1 MYPHCNRIEAL
12 NSSGDCQNIKQ
23 NRRFLSH
30 QQNRVDMFFFNSRS
44 KATTLL
50 ACLTLSGFLNSATA
64 GPALKLHVPSPDW
77 RDQIIYFLMTD
88 RFEDGNPH
96 NNNQG
101 AGEFNPQKESHYSGG
116 DLAGVKKRL
125 DYIQGLGATAVWI
138 TPPVA
143 NQWWN
148 GEYGGY
154 HGYWASH
161 FKRLDP
167 HVGTLKEYQALSDA
181 LHRKGMYL
189 VQDIVLNHTGDFF
202 RYKNWSPQDPA
213 QGFEFKPTSVPMKAP
228 TQAPF
233 DMNDPRNPVHR
244 AAGIY
249 HWTPDVNNYN
259 DRQQELN
266 FQMSGLDDLNS
277 ENPVVRRALRD
288 SYGHW
293 IRQVGVDAFRLDTAV
308 FVPPDAVQD
317 FLYAKDPKH
326 PGMRIVA
333 QQTGRKDFFTFGEGF
348 AIDRAG
354 ETKAMRKIE
363 GYVRDGQG
371 KPVMQGMLNFPL
383 YGSLGEVMAR
393 GRPTQE
399 LGERIRQMMT
409 VHSDPHRMPS
419 FLDNHDVD
427 RFLKGGHEVALRQSL
442 AAIMTLPG
450 IPTLYYGTEQGFKEQ
465 RAAMFAAGYG
475 SGGKDHFDTQA
486 PLYLFTQS
494 LAQVRKQHRVFSRG
508 VPTVLRDDAAG
519 AGVLAYRM
527 DHGGQSAWVIFNT
540 AEHPVLLDNLDL
552 MQGLSVS
559 QRPRTLTGVW
569 GVEGAQFKMPQD
581 VDSRAALTPTGLFNL
596 SLAPRSTFIWVGSTK
611 PVLERREAPTDLKL
625 KLPANLP
632 TQVSGDFDLTG
643 EWPITSAVNVECV
656 WVVNGDLKNA
666 QVIQPAMGAASRE
679 WQLRVDTSRWPD
691 QTTQRVV
698 LLLRH
703 VETKEV
709 LAVSDAQQVYMKKE
723 WQLMAAID
731 DPVGDDRGP
740 QGQYVYPQDPTYVP
754 GTFDIERL
762 EVWSSGKSLRLKV
775 KMGAI
780 NRSWNPANGFDHVA
794 FTFFIGKPDASNS
807 LRVMPLQQDHLPENT
822 HWHYRLR
829 AHGWS
834 NALFTTQGASASAE
848 GTALPEG
855 AKIQVDV
862 AARTVQ
868 FDLPASL
875 LADVPSLKGLQL
887 SVYTWDYDN
896 GYRKLSPQGG
906 GSEMGGG
913 QAAQPLWM
921 DRVGLE
927 LKP

>member
-1 MYPHCNRIEAL
+1 M
-12 NSSGDCQNIKQ
+12 
-23 NRRFLSH
+23 
-30 QQNRVDMFFFNSRS
+30 
-44 KATTLL
+44 

-527 DHGGQSAWVIFNT
+527 DHG
-540 AEHPVLLDNLDL
+540 
-552 MQGLSVS
+552 
-559 QRPRTLTGVW
+559 
-569 GVEGAQFKMPQD
+569 
-581 VDSRAALTPTGLFNL
+581 
-596 SLAPRSTFIWVGSTK
+596 
-611 PVLERREAPTDLKL
+611 
-625 KLPANLP
+625 
-632 TQVSGDFDLTG
+632 
-643 EWPITSAVNVECV
+643 
-656 WVVNGDLKNA
+656 
-666 QVIQPAMGAASRE
+666 
-679 WQLRVDTSRWPD
+679 
-691 QTTQRVV
+691 
-698 LLLRH
+698 
-703 VETKEV
+703 
-709 LAVSDAQQVYMKKE
+709 
-723 WQLMAAID
+723 
-731 DPVGDDRGP
+731 
-740 QGQYVYPQDPTYVP
+740 
-754 GTFDIERL
+754 
-762 EVWSSGKSLRLKV
+762 
-775 KMGAI
+775 
-780 NRSWNPANGFDHVA
+780 
-794 FTFFIGKPDASNS
+794 
-807 LRVMPLQQDHLPENT
+807 
-822 HWHYRLR
+822 
-829 AHGWS
+829 
-834 NALFTTQGASASAE
+834 
-848 GTALPEG
+848 
-855 AKIQVDV
+855 
-862 AARTVQ
+862 
-868 FDLPASL
+868 
-875 LADVPSLKGLQL
+875 
-887 SVYTWDYDN
+887 
-896 GYRKLSPQGG
+896 
-906 GSEMGGG
+906 
-913 QAAQPLWM
+913 
-921 DRVGLE
+921 
-927 LKP
+927 